1 MIKRLL
7 IISLLVF
14 CIQGIQGQQV
24 QQFSQYFLSGYS
36 FNPAFAGIEENFE
49 ALATHRTQWSGIT
62 DAPRTYFLG
71 LHAPGESRNMGFGGS
86 LFTDVAGP
94 TRRTGLQGTY
104 SYQLRVT
111 ETSKVSL
118 GISFGLTQFSIDGTQ
133 ITLRDNNDSAL
144 NNSMQAE
151 LKPDASFGALWY
163 SDKFYVGLS
172 ATQLFNNE
180 LSLFE
185 GDTEG
190 RMAIHYFLTG
200 GYEFTINEQF
210 DVEPFVLVKYVNP
223 LDPQIDL
230 SARVLYKGNL
240 WLGGSYR
247 TNDAAA
253 VFAGYEIMDYLTL
266 GYSIDFTTSELR
278 NYSNGTH
285 EIFLGIRFGKEKM
298 IESEQ

>member
-71 LHAPGESRNMGFGGS
+71 LHAPGESRKMGFGGS

-285 EIFLGIRFGKEKM
+285 EIFIGIRFGKEKM